1 MKVQPNFLAI
11 INFTFFTATI
21 LFGIA
26 ACNPN
31 QKDKDV
37 VENQSI
43 AVTHNDSRFE
53 DSAKANDATFLEQA
67 ALINLHEIGLG
78 QLGNEKSAS
87 PDILVLSKMLVDHHT
102 TASADLKLLAD
113 KKNISLPVSVENN
126 QDEGINKLV
135 KEDKKTFDKLFL
147 SVVIQNH
154 KDAISTFQSAD
165 SATIDTEIKDYIAVV
180 MPTLKQHLVQAE
192 KIQLNNK

>member
-1 MKVQPNFLAI
+1 M
-11 INFTFFTATI
+11 
-21 LFGIA
+21 
-26 ACNPN
+26 
-31 QKDKDV
+31 
-37 VENQSI
+37 
-43 AVTHNDSRFE
+43 
-53 DSAKANDATFLEQA
+53 
-67 ALINLHEIGLG
+67 
-78 QLGNEKSAS
+78 
-87 PDILVLSKMLVDHHT
+87 
-102 TASADLKLLAD
+102 AD